1 MGRLSGLEFLTGRGG
16 AVSSTSDRASRD
28 FDSVSCVI
36 EKKKKKREK
45 EKWSQ
50 INSMIFYPHS
60 SFFVRVQANHIK
72 AY

>member
-1 MGRLSGLEFLTGRGG
+1 ML
-16 AVSSTSDRASRD
+16 D
-28 FDSVSCVI
+28 F
-36 EKKKKKREK
+36 KKKKKREK

-50 INSMIFYPHS
+50 MNSMIFYPHS

>member
-36 EKKKKKREK
+36 EKKKKGK
-45 EKWSQ
+45 KWSQ
-50 INSMIFYPHS
+50 MNSMIFYPHS